1 MNQSPVAHFRQQE
14 HFPPNNFVLE
24 DKRTEGLYKAQ
35 KQMSFIE
42 FTILTHSLQ
51 APLVATDEGVIL
63 LRLFIII
70 FFSNLQ
76 VFFLVCHLAIY
87 FLKCLDGDMVL
98 VEDRAPVV
106 CVDSVV
112 SNFLIPWTI
121 ACQAPLF
128 IEFSMQE

>member
-1 MNQSPVAHFRQQE
+1 
-14 HFPPNNFVLE
+14 
-24 DKRTEGLYKAQ
+24 
-35 KQMSFIE
+35 MSFTE

-51 APLVATDEGVIL
+51 VRLVARDEGVIL
-63 LRLFIII
+63 LRLFFI

-87 FLKCLDGDMVL
+87 FLKCLDGAMVL
-98 VEDRAPVV
+98 VEDRAPIV

-112 SNFLIPWTI
+112 SNFLIPWTV

-128 IEFSMQE
+128 IEFSRQEYWIG